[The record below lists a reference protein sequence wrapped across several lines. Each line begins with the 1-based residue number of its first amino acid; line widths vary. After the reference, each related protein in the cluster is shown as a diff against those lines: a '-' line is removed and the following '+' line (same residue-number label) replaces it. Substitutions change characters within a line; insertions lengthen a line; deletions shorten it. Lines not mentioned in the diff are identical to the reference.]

1 MQNLIF
7 SIFPNQNFVDLGLFQ
22 FGWERCTPA
31 HSFGPAARNHYL
43 FHYILSGTGTLMAD
57 DSKGVTQTY
66 SITSMQGFMIF
77 PNQITTYVADKQ
89 LPWEYVWLE
98 FDGLRVK
105 SLLDTIG
112 LSLDKPVYHA
122 RNKSLREDMANEMLY
137 ISRHKDESPFHLIGH
152 LYLFLDYL
160 LRSAADEQLEHG
172 SKLREFYIH
181 EALTYIEHNFQ
192 NEITIE
198 DIAKSYMDVYDSRI
212 ISKAGTPFHNIV
224 ETLDGDMIHGDM
236 DEEITSGK
244 CLIAAAN
251 PDLMES
257 YIEKDDI
264 VILGN
269 RYESQLCAIEMG
281 AKCIIVC
288 DGALVSYT
296 ISRLAE
302 SRGCY
307 IIKTPYDTFTASRL
321 INQSIPIRFF
331 MKSENLITFG
341 LGEYLDDIR
350 DTMAKKRYR
359 DFPILD
365 WNENYFGM
373 ISRRSLLGARKK
385 KLILVDHNELTQA
398 VDGMEE
404 AEIIEIIDHHRIG
417 SIETMGPVFF
427 RNQPL
432 GCTATIIYQMYRE
445 SGVEL
450 TEKIAG
456 LLCSAILSDTL
467 IYRSPTCTQC
477 F

>member
-31 HSFGPAARNHYL
+31 HTFGPAARNHYL

-66 SITSMQGFMIF
+66 SIKSMQGFMIF

-198 DIAKSYMDVYDSRI
+198 DIAGVCGLNRTYFGKIFKEALGKTPQEFLLNYRMLKAAELLKLTSLSIGDVGLAVGYANQMHFSRAFKNNYGISPREWRYQNHINNTVDS
-212 ISKAGTPFHNIV
+212 
-224 ETLDGDMIHGDM
+224 
-236 DEEITSGK
+236 DEE
-244 CLIAAAN
+244 
-251 PDLMES
+251 
-257 YIEKDDI
+257 
-264 VILGN
+264 
-269 RYESQLCAIEMG
+269 
-281 AKCIIVC
+281 
-288 DGALVSYT
+288 
-296 ISRLAE
+296 
-302 SRGCY
+302 
-307 IIKTPYDTFTASRL
+307 
-321 INQSIPIRFF
+321 
-331 MKSENLITFG
+331 
-341 LGEYLDDIR
+341 
-350 DTMAKKRYR
+350 
-359 DFPILD
+359 
-365 WNENYFGM
+365 
-373 ISRRSLLGARKK
+373 
-385 KLILVDHNELTQA
+385 HTQ
-398 VDGMEE
+398 
-404 AEIIEIIDHHRIG
+404 
-417 SIETMGPVFF
+417 
-427 RNQPL
+427 
-432 GCTATIIYQMYRE
+432 
-445 SGVEL
+445 
-450 TEKIAG
+450 
-456 LLCSAILSDTL
+456 
-467 IYRSPTCTQC
+467 
-477 F
+477 

>member
-43 FHYILSGTGTLMAD
+43 FHYILSGTDTLMAD

-66 SITSMQGFMIF
+66 SIKSMQGFMIF

-198 DIAKSYMDVYDSRI
+198 DIAGVCGLNRTYFGKIFKEALGKTPQEFLLNYRMLKAAELLKLTSLSIGDVGLAVGYANQMHFSRAFKNNYGISPREWRYQNHINNTVDS
-212 ISKAGTPFHNIV
+212 
-224 ETLDGDMIHGDM
+224 
-236 DEEITSGK
+236 DEE
-244 CLIAAAN
+244 
-251 PDLMES
+251 
-257 YIEKDDI
+257 
-264 VILGN
+264 
-269 RYESQLCAIEMG
+269 
-281 AKCIIVC
+281 
-288 DGALVSYT
+288 
-296 ISRLAE
+296 
-302 SRGCY
+302 
-307 IIKTPYDTFTASRL
+307 
-321 INQSIPIRFF
+321 
-331 MKSENLITFG
+331 
-341 LGEYLDDIR
+341 
-350 DTMAKKRYR
+350 
-359 DFPILD
+359 
-365 WNENYFGM
+365 
-373 ISRRSLLGARKK
+373 
-385 KLILVDHNELTQA
+385 HTQ
-398 VDGMEE
+398 
-404 AEIIEIIDHHRIG
+404 
-417 SIETMGPVFF
+417 
-427 RNQPL
+427 
-432 GCTATIIYQMYRE
+432 
-445 SGVEL
+445 
-450 TEKIAG
+450 
-456 LLCSAILSDTL
+456 
-467 IYRSPTCTQC
+467 
-477 F
+477 

>member
-22 FGWERCTPA
+22 FGWERCAPA

-66 SITSMQGFMIF
+66 SIKSMQGFMIF

-122 RNKSLREDMANEMLY
+122 RNKNLREDMANEMLY

-198 DIAKSYMDVYDSRI
+198 DIAGVCGLNRTYFGKIFKEALGKTPQEFLLNYRMLKAAELLKLTSLSIGDVGLAVGYANQMHFSRAFKNNYG
-212 ISKAGTPFHNIV
+212 ISPREWRYQNHVNNAVG
-224 ETLDGDMIHGDM
+224 G
-236 DEEITSGK
+236 DEEH
-244 CLIAAAN
+244 A
-251 PDLMES
+251 
-257 YIEKDDI
+257 
-264 VILGN
+264 
-269 RYESQLCAIEMG
+269 Q
-281 AKCIIVC
+281 
-288 DGALVSYT
+288 
-296 ISRLAE
+296 
-302 SRGCY
+302 
-307 IIKTPYDTFTASRL
+307 
-321 INQSIPIRFF
+321 
-331 MKSENLITFG
+331 
-341 LGEYLDDIR
+341 
-350 DTMAKKRYR
+350 
-359 DFPILD
+359 
-365 WNENYFGM
+365 
-373 ISRRSLLGARKK
+373 
-385 KLILVDHNELTQA
+385 
-398 VDGMEE
+398 
-404 AEIIEIIDHHRIG
+404 
-417 SIETMGPVFF
+417 
-427 RNQPL
+427 
-432 GCTATIIYQMYRE
+432 
-445 SGVEL
+445 
-450 TEKIAG
+450 
-456 LLCSAILSDTL
+456 
-467 IYRSPTCTQC
+467 
-477 F
+477 

>member
-66 SITSMQGFMIF
+66 SIKSMQGFMIF

-198 DIAKSYMDVYDSRI
+198 DIAGVCGLNRTY
-212 ISKAGTPFHNIV
+212 F
-224 ETLDGDMIHGDM
+224 
-236 DEEITSGK
+236 GK
-244 CLIAAAN
+244 IFKEA
-251 PDLMES
+251 
-257 YIEKDDI
+257 
-264 VILGN
+264 LG
-269 RYESQLCAIEMG
+269 
-281 AKCIIVC
+281 
-288 DGALVSYT
+288 
-296 ISRLAE
+296 
-302 SRGCY
+302 
-307 IIKTPYDTFTASRL
+307 KTPQEFLLNYRMLKAAELLKLTSL
-321 INQSIPIRFF
+321 SIGDV
-331 MKSENLITFG
+331 G
-341 LGEYLDDIR
+341 L
-350 DTMAKKRYR
+350 
-359 DFPILD
+359 
-365 WNENYFGM
+365 
-373 ISRRSLLGARKK
+373 
-385 KLILVDHNELTQA
+385 A
-398 VDGMEE
+398 VGY
-404 AEIIEIIDHHRIG
+404 ANCTRCRTV
-417 SIETMGPVFF
+417 SI
-427 RNQPL
+427 
-432 GCTATIIYQMYRE
+432 
-445 SGVEL
+445 
-450 TEKIAG
+450 
-456 LLCSAILSDTL
+456 
-467 IYRSPTCTQC
+467 
-477 F
+477 

>member
-66 SITSMQGFMIF
+66 SIKSMQGFMIF

-122 RNKSLREDMANEMLY
+122 RNKNLREDMANEMLY

-198 DIAKSYMDVYDSRI
+198 DIAGVCGLNRTYFGKIFKEALGKTPQEFLLNYRMLKAAELLKLTSLSIGDIGLAVGYANQMHFSRAFKNNYGISPREWRYQNHVNNTVDS
-212 ISKAGTPFHNIV
+212 
-224 ETLDGDMIHGDM
+224 
-236 DEEITSGK
+236 DEE
-244 CLIAAAN
+244 
-251 PDLMES
+251 
-257 YIEKDDI
+257 
-264 VILGN
+264 
-269 RYESQLCAIEMG
+269 
-281 AKCIIVC
+281 
-288 DGALVSYT
+288 
-296 ISRLAE
+296 
-302 SRGCY
+302 
-307 IIKTPYDTFTASRL
+307 
-321 INQSIPIRFF
+321 
-331 MKSENLITFG
+331 
-341 LGEYLDDIR
+341 
-350 DTMAKKRYR
+350 
-359 DFPILD
+359 
-365 WNENYFGM
+365 
-373 ISRRSLLGARKK
+373 
-385 KLILVDHNELTQA
+385 HTQ
-398 VDGMEE
+398 
-404 AEIIEIIDHHRIG
+404 
-417 SIETMGPVFF
+417 
-427 RNQPL
+427 
-432 GCTATIIYQMYRE
+432 
-445 SGVEL
+445 
-450 TEKIAG
+450 
-456 LLCSAILSDTL
+456 
-467 IYRSPTCTQC
+467 
-477 F
+477 

>member
-66 SITSMQGFMIF
+66 SIKSMQGFMIF

-198 DIAKSYMDVYDSRI
+198 DIAGVCGLNRTYFGKIFKEALGKTPQEFLLNYRMLKAAELLKLTSLSIGDVGLAVGYANQMHFSRAFKNNYG
-212 ISKAGTPFHNIV
+212 ISPREWRYQNHINNTVNS
-224 ETLDGDMIHGDM
+224 
-236 DEEITSGK
+236 DEE
-244 CLIAAAN
+244 
-251 PDLMES
+251 
-257 YIEKDDI
+257 
-264 VILGN
+264 
-269 RYESQLCAIEMG
+269 
-281 AKCIIVC
+281 
-288 DGALVSYT
+288 
-296 ISRLAE
+296 
-302 SRGCY
+302 
-307 IIKTPYDTFTASRL
+307 
-321 INQSIPIRFF
+321 
-331 MKSENLITFG
+331 
-341 LGEYLDDIR
+341 
-350 DTMAKKRYR
+350 
-359 DFPILD
+359 
-365 WNENYFGM
+365 
-373 ISRRSLLGARKK
+373 
-385 KLILVDHNELTQA
+385 HTQ
-398 VDGMEE
+398 
-404 AEIIEIIDHHRIG
+404 
-417 SIETMGPVFF
+417 
-427 RNQPL
+427 
-432 GCTATIIYQMYRE
+432 
-445 SGVEL
+445 
-450 TEKIAG
+450 
-456 LLCSAILSDTL
+456 
-467 IYRSPTCTQC
+467 
-477 F
+477 